1 MFVRLRVNWIACGIA
16 VSVLFTF
23 SIYLLVAEDKVNFRC
38 IVMVAVM
45 AVVGGLAATLFGI
58 LCYIATI
65 AATAKRAGLLVPFDL
80 MLGEDGVRIQ
90 SANGEGLL
98 RWSAVA
104 LVKRN
109 GNYIFVGIT
118 PYTFLVIPLRVLRS
132 RQESEAFW
140 ARMCD
145 LSRASARG
153 P

>member
-1 MFVRLRVNWIACGIA
+1 MFVRLRVNWIACAIA
-16 VSVLFTF
+16 VGVLFTF
-23 SIYLLVAEDKVNFRC
+23 SMYLLVAEDKVNFYW
-38 IVMVAVM
+38 IVMVGVM
-45 AVVGGLAATLFGI
+45 AVVGGLAATLFGM

-80 MLGEDGVRIQ
+80 MLGEDGVRTQ

-104 LVKRN
+104 FVKRN
-109 GNYIFVGIT
+109 SNYIFVGIT
-118 PYTFLVIPLRVLRS
+118 PYTFLVIPLRVFQS

-145 LSRASARG
+145 LSGASARG